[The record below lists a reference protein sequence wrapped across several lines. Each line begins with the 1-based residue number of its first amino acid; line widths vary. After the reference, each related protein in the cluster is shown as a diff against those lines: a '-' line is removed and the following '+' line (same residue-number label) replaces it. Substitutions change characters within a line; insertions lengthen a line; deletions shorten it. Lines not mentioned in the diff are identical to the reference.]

1 MPIICNK
8 EENIFVIQTKNSSYV
23 IIENC
28 ASGGRRAD
36 LSISEYC
43 SRINRSDN
51 QNPRDEIFSWG
62 IHPCEYVKACRG
74 RRSYIQVAE
83 LSK

>member
-28 ASGGRRAD
+28 ALGGRRAD

-51 QNPRDEIFSWG
+51 QNPRENNYAVFYAKPTLPNKNPKS
-62 IHPCEYVKACRG
+62 CRTNF
-74 RRSYIQVAE
+74 QNHAD
-83 LSK
+83 

>member
-28 ASGGRRAD
+28 ALGGRRAD

-51 QNPRDEIFSWG
+51 QNPRENNYAVF
-62 IHPCEYVKACRG
+62 YAKN
-74 RRSYIQVAE
+74 
-83 LSK
+83 